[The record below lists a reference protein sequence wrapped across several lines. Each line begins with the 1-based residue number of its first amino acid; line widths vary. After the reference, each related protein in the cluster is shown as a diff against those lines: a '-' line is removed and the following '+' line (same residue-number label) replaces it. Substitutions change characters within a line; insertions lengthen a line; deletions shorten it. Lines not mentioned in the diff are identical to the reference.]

1 MPKKVNKINLQK
13 LSKIFLVAG
22 DFTRLQILCDIFCN
36 KKICVSDLADNL
48 KLSVAVVSHHLQ
60 IMSKL
65 GIIDSVRDGK
75 KICYFPSKNNPIAG
89 DLKKLICKY
98 H

>member
-1 MPKKVNKINLQK
+1 MNKKISKINLK
-13 LSKIFLVAG
+13 RLSKIFLLAG
-22 DFTRLQILCDIFCN
+22 DLTRLKILCDIFCN

-60 IMSKL
+60 MLSRL
-65 GIIDSVRDGK
+65 GIVNSVRDGK
-75 KICYFPSKNNPIAG
+75 KICYFPSDSPIAA
-89 DLKKLICKY
+89 DLKRIICKY